1 MALALGG
8 FTNAFVGADEK
19 RKDRRAQNA
28 QLYAEWIRAN
38 PDASVAERKEYYGN
52 LAGNSRGLQSGIPTE
67 ETMKRQVKKY
77 RDAKA
82 KQDAAAA
89 QAAKRQKAQDAR
101 QSLTDII
108 SLGDAMAGMYGTKD
122 EEIAAFKAQ
131 MNSYGLVDEKMFG
144 AVYKRAGEKA
154 WGDWQEN
161 NARVID
167 DYLNNPSKGAFESL
181 NTKAGI
187 WGDKF
192 TNQFKGAYVRQDK
205 KNEGIVLA
213 EVTKILT
220 APNQTQEGADVGI
233 EAIKNQY
240 PDAYEALRLKGGLK
254 TSEAVLSTTISDAAE
269 AATNKA
275 SRYAFD
281 AAQNIKSEEE
291 WKVLR
296 ANLLLE
302 FPDQDQGDSVAWLD
316 SAYQRMLAN
325 KEGNYERIAD
335 GYRSKLDS
343 ASKTMSPEKYGVY
356 LKSLMEQAKLDGV
369 RDMIQVASFNE
380 INEGIEQDRL
390 DKLKTEDDARFTQL
404 ANEIAASATTQP
416 AYDRAISALKD
427 SFKNNPNSDT
437 LQFDTATAD
446 ANIATRLSELKTKQE
461 EEVARDVAVAVE
473 EGDLDEF
480 AQAGMS
486 DADALAAA
494 EAKMEA
500 TLKTDVTLTPEQKAR
515 ITERYS
521 TAMSKV
527 MASINQA
534 ANRSEDANFDFAG
547 AVDAGREEFLEKF
560 ERDLTAL
567 GYTISPAK
575 KAEYTALANGG
586 FDAAF
591 EKARRAINV
600 RENETIAEVIA
611 KIDAGNRSLIPMDT
625 NAEIF
630 EPILM
635 IPSILGELDKD
646 DVAVVGAQVTS
657 DVRNEIQSVFNTLGL
672 PATNELIMD
681 VMNELLLGQK
691 ETEEGLEVIPLYNK
705 DSGTNLEVVRDAVY
719 ASLMDMEGGGLLMGE
734 YGGIEQSAFL
744 AAMRETG
751 IVTFK
756 DMDVKDRAEDLAAF
770 KAQYQLNRR
779 AYVNSQYNVVDPAYT
794 DAAERSSALAN
805 RVSTV
810 VGEDGRIVSADFSDH
825 PSLSAL
831 EPIFTGTAE
840 KIEAAIRQLDA
851 AKNLPNVDV
860 PNFTKLA
867 IYQEL
872 LQEINGSGEARQL
885 TRALHGEMLELQRE
899 IGNLRQAGAD
909 DMYGKGASAEQMRS
923 TINGNVQAL
932 QGQLAYLE
940 EIRAGIAGYVN
951 DAEMEVASLTE
962 LEDKRIAEDEEVE
975 AERIAGVEST
985 WTRYTEFSEG
995 WGAGMK
1001 PYPKTMFE
1009 KATGLTANDN
1019 VQAYRDWLEGDLQ
1032 KRIQNRE
1039 AVRQLEEATSGG
1051 VGNPPPT
1058 APPEPVF
1065 QTPTSAAAAVAETLN
1080 LPPNG
1085 ELRTV
1090 GPDPVAAIKR
1100 LFTSGDDEQPDADDQ
1115 LQMREWIRDNA
1126 ATVAAEL
1133 GYTGES
1139 ARRQLINALQTNDPA
1154 LLELWEQEKSSQ

>member
-38 PDASVAERKEYYGN
+38 PDASVAERKEYFGN

-233 EAIKNQY
+233 EAIANQY

-254 TSEAVLSTTISDAAE
+254 TSEAVLATTISDAAE

-275 SRYAFD
+275 SRYAFN
-281 AAQNIKSEEE
+281 AAKNIKTLED
-291 WKVLR
+291 WQTAR
-296 ANLLLE
+296 ASFLLE
-302 FPDQDQGDSVAWLD
+302 FPDQNQDGDVAWLD
-316 SAYQRMLAN
+316 DAYNRVQANIEGSKEALAQSFMGRLE
-325 KEGNYERIAD
+325 KA
-335 GYRSKLDS
+335 
-343 ASKTMSPEKYGVY
+343 AQTMSPKAYEEFRTTLLREAGDEGIRGRIRIS
-356 LKSLMEQAKLDGV
+356 SLD
-369 RDMIQVASFNE
+369 E

-390 DKLKTEDDARFTQL
+390 DKIKTEDDARFTQL
-404 ANEIAASATTQP
+404 ANEIAERATTQP
-416 AYDRAISALKD
+416 EYDRAISALKD

-473 EGDLDEF
+473 EGELMPF

-486 DADALAAA
+486 EEDALAAA

-515 ITERYS
+515 ITKRYAD
-521 TAMSKV
+521 TMSELLAKV
-527 MASINQA
+527 EKA
-534 ANRSEDANFDFAG
+534 ANKSEDANFDFAG
-547 AVDAGREEFLEKF
+547 AVDAGKEEFLRKF

-567 GYTISPAK
+567 GITISPAK
-575 KAEYTALANGG
+575 KAEYTTLANGG

-591 EKARRAINV
+591 EKARRAINA

-611 KIDAGNRSLIPMDT
+611 TVEAGNRSLIPMGY
-625 NAEIF
+625 NADVF
-630 EPILM
+630 EPILK
-635 IPSILGELDKD
+635 IPSIIGELEKD

-691 ETEEGLEVIPLYNK
+691 EPEEGLEVIPLYNK
-705 DSGTNLEVVRDAVY
+705 DSGTNLQVVRDAVY
-719 ASLMDMEGGGLLMGE
+719 ASLMDMEGGLSMGA

-756 DMDVKDRAEDLAAF
+756 DMNLKDRAEDLAAF
-770 KAQYQLNRR
+770 KAQYKLNRK

-872 LQEINGSGEARQL
+872 LQEINGSGEAHQL

-923 TINGNVQAL
+923 KINGNVQAL

-975 AERIAGVEST
+975 AQRIQGVV
-985 WTRYTEFSEG
+985 TEWNRITPSNG
-995 WGAGMK
+995 IK
-1001 PYPKTMFE
+1001 KTPTQAY
-1009 KATGLTANDN
+1009 KDATGLSADDN

-1032 KRIQNRE
+1032 RQIQNRE
-1039 AVRQLEEATSGG
+1039 AVRQLEKATSGG

-1090 GPDPVAAIKR
+1090 GPDPIAAVKR

>member
-101 QSLTDII
+101 QSLQDII
-108 SLGDAMAGMYGTKD
+108 SLGDAMAGMYGTEE

-131 MNSYGLVDEKMFG
+131 MNSYGLVDEKMFD
-144 AVYKRAGEKA
+144 AVYKRAGDKA

-167 DYLNNPSKGAFESL
+167 DYLNNPSKGAFDTL

-192 TNQFKGAYVRQDK
+192 TNQYKGAYVRQDK
-205 KNEGIVLA
+205 KNEATVLA
-213 EVTKILT
+213 EVTKVLT
-220 APNQTQEGADVGI
+220 AVNQTQEGADVGL

-240 PDAYEALRLKGGLK
+240 PDAYEALRVSGKFE

-269 AATNKA
+269 AATNEA
-275 SRYAFD
+275 STYAFN
-281 AAQNIKSEEE
+281 AAKNIKTLED
-291 WKVLR
+291 WQTAR
-296 ANLLLE
+296 ASFLLKY
-302 FPDQDQGDSVAWLD
+302 PDQDQDGDVAWLD
-316 SAYQRMLAN
+316 DAYNRVQGNIEGSKEALAQSFMGRLE
-325 KEGNYERIAD
+325 KA
-335 GYRSKLDS
+335 
-343 ASKTMSPEKYGVY
+343 AQTMSPVAYEEFRTTLLREAGDEGIRGRIRIS
-356 LKSLMEQAKLDGV
+356 SLD
-369 RDMIQVASFNE
+369 E
-380 INEGIEQDRL
+380 INAGKERDRL
-390 DKLKTEDDARFTQL
+390 DKLKTADDTRFTQL
-404 ANEIAASATTQP
+404 ANEIAASATTQL
-416 AYDRAISALKD
+416 AYDRDISALKD
-427 SFKNNPNSDT
+427 SFKNNPNFDT
-437 LQFDTATAD
+437 LQFDTTTAD
-446 ANIATRLSELKTKQE
+446 ANISTRLGELKQE
-461 EEVARDVAVAVE
+461 KDKEVARKVAVAVE
-473 EGDLDEF
+473 DGDLDEF

-500 TLKTDVTLTPEQKAR
+500 TLETDVTLTPEQKAR
-515 ITERYS
+515 ITQRYA
-521 TAMSKV
+521 TAMGKV

-534 ANRSEDANFDFAG
+534 ANKSENANFDFAG

-567 GYTISPAK
+567 GITISPAK

-611 KIDAGNRSLIPMDT
+611 TVEAGNRSLIPMDT

-635 IPSILGELDKD
+635 IPSILGDLEKD

-691 ETEEGLEVIPLYNK
+691 ETEEGLKVIPLYNK

-719 ASLMDMEGGGLLMGE
+719 ASLMDMEGGLSMGA

-751 IVTFK
+751 IVAFK
-756 DMDVKDRAEDLAAF
+756 GMNPIDRKEDLAAF
-770 KAQYQLNRR
+770 KAQYQLNRK

-794 DAAERSSALAN
+794 DAAERSGVLAN

-810 VGEDGRIVSADFSDH
+810 VGEDGRIVSADFSGH

-840 KIEAAIRQLDA
+840 KIEAAIRKLNSA
-851 AKNLPNVDV
+851 NNLPNVDV

-923 TINGNVQAL
+923 KINGNVQAL

-940 EIRAGIAGYVN
+940 EIRAGIEGYVN

-962 LEDKRIAEDEEVE
+962 LEDKRIAEDEKVE

-1001 PYPKTMFE
+1001 PYPKTMFQ
-1009 KATGLTANDN
+1009 KATGLNANDN
-1019 VQAYRDWLEGDLQ
+1019 VQAYRDWLERDLQ
-1032 KRIQNRE
+1032 KRKFVYEVKTNTPDQD
-1039 AVRQLEEATSGG
+1039 GG
-1051 VGNPPPT
+1051 VRL
-1058 APPEPVF
+1058 PPEPVF
-1065 QTPTSAAAAVAETLN
+1065 QTPTTTADVVAETLN
-1080 LPPNG
+1080 LPIPSTNG
-1085 ELRTV
+1085 EVRTV

-1100 LFTSGDDEQPDADDQ
+1100 LFTNEPSGDVEQPDADDQ
-1115 LQMREWIRDNA
+1115 LQMRSWLRRNA
-1126 ATVAAEL
+1126 ATVAAQL
-1133 GYTGES
+1133 GYTGEG
-1139 ARRQLINALQTNDPA
+1139 AIMQLRTAMEANDPA
-1154 LLELWEQEKSSQ
+1154 LLELWEQEKLSQ

>member
-1 MALALGG
+1 MALALGK
-8 FTNAFVGADEK
+8 FTDAFVGADEK

-28 QLYAEWIRAN
+28 QLYANWISAN
-38 PDASVAERKEYYGN
+38 PDASVDERKEYYGN

-77 RDAKA
+77 TDAKA

-89 QAAKRQKAQDAR
+89 QAAERRKAQDAR

-108 SLGDAMAGMYGTKD
+108 SLGDAMSGMYDTT
-122 EEIAAFKAQ
+122 EEGKAAFKAQ
-131 MNSYGLVDEKMFG
+131 MNTYGLVDETMFG

-154 WGDWQEN
+154 WSDWQEN

-167 DYLNNPSKGAFESL
+167 DYLNNPSSGAFDSL

-187 WGDKF
+187 WGEKF
-192 TNQFKGAYVRQDK
+192 TNQYKGAYVRQDK

-220 APNQTQEGADVGI
+220 QVGQTQEGADVGI
-233 EAIKNQY
+233 EAIKTQY
-240 PDAYEALRLKGGLK
+240 PDAYEALRVSGAFG
-254 TSEAVLSTTISDAAE
+254 TGETVLSTTISDAAE
-269 AATNKA
+269 AATNEA
-275 SRYAFD
+275 SRQAFE
-281 AAQNIKSEEE
+281 AARNIKSEEE

-296 ANLLLE
+296 PKLLLQ
-302 FPDQDQGDSVAWLD
+302 FPDQEQGDSVDWLE

-335 GYRSKLDS
+335 DYRSKLDT
-343 ASKTMSPEKYGVY
+343 ASKTMSPQKYGVY

-369 RDMIQVASFNE
+369 RGMIEVASFNE
-380 INEGIEQDRL
+380 INEGMEQDRL
-390 DKLKTEDDARFTQL
+390 DKIKTEDDARFTQL

-427 SFKNNPNSDT
+427 SFKNNPNIDT
-437 LQFDTATAD
+437 LQFDTTTAD
-446 ANIATRLSELKTKQE
+446 ANISTRLGELKDEKDAAVGI
-461 EEVARDVAVAVE
+461 EVAALVE
-473 EGDLDEF
+473 KGDLDKF

-486 DADALAAA
+486 EEDALAAA
-494 EAKMEA
+494 EAAMEA
-500 TLKTDVTLTPEQKAR
+500 TVKTDVTLTPDQQAR
-515 ITERYS
+515 ITQRYA
-521 TAMSKV
+521 TAMGKV
-527 MASINQA
+527 MASIKQA
-534 ANRSEDANFDFAG
+534 ANKSENANFDFAG

-567 GYTISPAK
+567 GITINPAK
-575 KAEYTALANGG
+575 KAEYMEIANGG

-591 EKARRAINV
+591 EKARRAINTQ
-600 RENETIAEVIA
+600 ENETIAEVIA
-611 KIDAGNRSLIPMDT
+611 KVEAGNRSLIPMDT

-635 IPSILGELDKD
+635 IPSILGKLEKD

-691 ETEEGLEVIPLYNK
+691 ETEEGIEVIPLYNK
-705 DSGTNLEVVRDAVY
+705 DSGTNLEVVKNAVY
-719 ASLMDMEGGGLLMGE
+719 ASIMDMEDGGLLKGE
-734 YGGIEQSAFL
+734 YGGIEQSAFI

-751 IVTFK
+751 IVTFEGLNA
-756 DMDVKDRAEDLAAF
+756 KDRAEDLAAF
-770 KAQYQLNRR
+770 KAQYQLNRK

-794 DAAERSSALAN
+794 DAAERSSELAA

-810 VGEDGRIVSADFSDH
+810 LDNDGGGVASADFSGH

-831 EPIFTGTAE
+831 EPIFTGTLG
-840 KIEAAIRQLDA
+840 KIDAAIRKLSA
-851 AKNLPNVDV
+851 AKDLPNVDV

-872 LQEINGSGEARQL
+872 LQEINGSGEAHQL

-899 IGNLRQAGAD
+899 IGSLQQAGAD
-909 DMYGKGASAEQMRS
+909 DMYGKGARAEQMRS

-951 DAEMEVASLTE
+951 NAEMEVASLTE
-962 LEDKRIAEDEEVE
+962 LEDKRIAEYEEVE
-975 AERIAGVEST
+975 ATRIEGVERT
-985 WTRYTEFSEG
+985 WNNYTEFSEDVQG
-995 WGAGMK
+995 FK
-1001 PYPKTMFE
+1001 PNPKKMFE
-1009 KATGLTANDN
+1009 KDTGLTADDN
-1019 VQAYRDWLEGDLQ
+1019 VQAYRDWLDGDL
-1032 KRIQNRE
+1032 KRRKFVYEVKENTPYKYGSNQDGRVRTTPQEERLIRETDNR
-1039 AVRQLEEATSGG
+1039 A
-1051 VGNPPPT
+1051 
-1058 APPEPVF
+1058 
-1065 QTPTSAAAAVAETLN
+1065 
-1080 LPPNG
+1080 
-1085 ELRTV
+1085 
-1090 GPDPVAAIKR
+1090 
-1100 LFTSGDDEQPDADDQ
+1100 
-1115 LQMREWIRDNA
+1115 MREWLRDNS

-1133 GYTGES
+1133 GYTGNG
-1139 ARRQLINALQTNDPA
+1139 ALRQLFNASQNNDPA
-1154 LLELWEQEKSSQ
+1154 LLELWEQEKLSQ

>member
-77 RDAKA
+77 KDAKA

-108 SLGDAMAGMYGTKD
+108 SLGDAMAGMYGTED

-167 DYLNNPSKGAFESL
+167 DYLNNPSKGAFDSL

-213 EVTKILT
+213 EVTKVLT
-220 APNQTQEGADVGI
+220 AVNQTQEGADVGI

-240 PDAYEALRLKGGLK
+240 PDAYEALRLKGAFG
-254 TSEAVLSTTISDAAE
+254 TSETVLSTTISDAAE

-275 SRYAFD
+275 SNYAFE

-296 ANLLLE
+296 ADLLLKY
-302 FPDQDQGDSVAWLD
+302 PDQAQGDSVAWLD

-369 RDMIQVASFNE
+369 RGMIQVASFNE

-416 AYDRAISALKD
+416 EYDRAISALKD

-461 EEVARDVAVAVE
+461 EEVARNVAVAVE
-473 EGDLDEF
+473 EGELMPS

-486 DADALAAA
+486 KEDAVAAF

-515 ITERYS
+515 ITDRYAV
-521 TAMSKV
+521 TMGEL
-527 MASINQA
+527 MATITQA
-534 ANRSEDANFDFAG
+534 ANKSENANFDFAG
-547 AVDAGREEFLEKF
+547 AADAGREEFLKKF

-567 GYTISPAK
+567 GITISPAK
-575 KAEYTALANGG
+575 KAEYTTLANGG

-591 EKARRAINV
+591 EKARRAINA

-611 KIDAGNRSLIPMDT
+611 TVEAGNRSLIGMGY
-625 NAEIF
+625 NADVF
-630 EPILM
+630 EPILR
-635 IPSILGELDKD
+635 IPSIIGELDKD

-705 DSGTNLEVVRDAVY
+705 DSGTNLEVVREAVY
-719 ASLMDMEGGGLLMGE
+719 ASLMDMEGGLLMGA

-756 DMDVKDRAEDLAAF
+756 DMNLKDRAEDLAAF
-770 KAQYQLNRR
+770 KAQYKLNRK

-794 DAAERSSALAN
+794 DAAERSSALVN

-810 VGEDGRIVSADFSDH
+810 LEDGRVASADFSRH

-940 EIRAGIAGYVN
+940 EIRAGIEGYVN

-1032 KRIQNRE
+1032 KRKFVHEVKTNTPNQD
-1039 AVRQLEEATSGG
+1039 GG
-1051 VGNPPPT
+1051 VRL
-1058 APPEPVF
+1058 PPEPVF
-1065 QTPTSAAAAVAETLN
+1065 QTPTSTAAAVAETLS
-1080 LPPNG
+1080 LPPSG
-1085 ELRTV
+1085 EVRTV

-1100 LFTSGDDEQPDADDQ
+1100 LFTNEPSGDVEQPDADDQ
-1115 LQMREWIRDNA
+1115 LQMRTWIRDNA

-1133 GYTGES
+1133 GYTGDS

>member
-144 AVYKRAGEKA
+144 AVYKRAGDKA

-167 DYLNNPSKGAFESL
+167 DYLRNPSKGAFESL

-187 WGDKF
+187 WGAKF

-220 APNQTQEGADVGI
+220 APNQTQAGADVGI
-233 EAIKNQY
+233 EAIANQY
-240 PDAYEALRLKGGLK
+240 PDAYEALRVSGAFGTPK
-254 TSEAVLSTTISDAAE
+254 AVLSTTISDAAE

-275 SRYAFD
+275 SRYAFN
-281 AAQNIKSEEE
+281 AAKNIKTLED
-291 WKVLR
+291 WQTAR
-296 ANLLLE
+296 ASFLLE
-302 FPDQDQGDSVAWLD
+302 FPDQNQDGDVAWLD
-316 SAYQRMLAN
+316 DAYNRVQANIEGSEDALA
-325 KEGNYERIAD
+325 KDYMSRLEKA
-335 GYRSKLDS
+335 
-343 ASKTMSPEKYGVY
+343 AQTMSPAAYEEFKTTLLREAGD
-356 LKSLMEQAKLDGV
+356 EGV
-369 RDMIQVASFNE
+369 RGRIRINSSNE
-380 INEGIEQDRL
+380 INAGIEQDRL

-416 AYDRAISALKD
+416 EYDRAISALKD
-427 SFKNNPNSDT
+427 TFKGSPVA
-437 LQFDTATAD
+437 LQFDTTTAD
-446 ANIATRLSELKTKQE
+446 ANIATRLSELKTIQE
-461 EEVARDVAVAVE
+461 EEVARNVAVAVE
-473 EGDLDEF
+473 EGELMPS

-486 DADALAAA
+486 KEDAVAAF

-515 ITERYS
+515 ITDRYAV
-521 TAMSKV
+521 TMGEL
-527 MASINQA
+527 MATITQA
-534 ANRSEDANFDFAG
+534 ANKSENANFDFAG
-547 AVDAGREEFLEKF
+547 AADAGREEFLKKF

-567 GYTISPAK
+567 GITISPAK

-591 EKARRAINV
+591 EKARRAINA

-611 KIDAGNRSLIPMDT
+611 KVEAGNRSLIPMDT

-635 IPSILGELDKD
+635 IPSILGDLDKD
-646 DVAVVGAQVTS
+646 KVAVVGAQVTS

-719 ASLMDMEGGGLLMGE
+719 ASLMDMEGGLLMGE

-794 DAAERSSALAN
+794 DAAERSGVLAN

-810 VGEDGRIVSADFSDH
+810 LDVNGRVASADFSQH

-831 EPIFTGTAE
+831 EPIFTGALG
-840 KIEAAIRQLDA
+840 KIDAAIRKLSTA
-851 AKNLPNVDV
+851 NNLPNVDV

-940 EIRAGIAGYVN
+940 EIRAGIEGYVN
-951 DAEMEVASLTE
+951 DAEMQVASLTE
-962 LEDKRIAEDEEVE
+962 LEDKRIAEDEKVE
-975 AERIAGVEST
+975 AERIQGVV
-985 WTRYTEFSEG
+985 TEWNRITPPNG
-995 WGAGMK
+995 IK
-1001 PYPKTMFE
+1001 KTPTQAY
-1009 KATGLTANDN
+1009 KDATGLSADDN

-1032 KRIQNRE
+1032 RQIQNRE

-1058 APPEPVF
+1058 APPETAF

-1085 ELRTV
+1085 EVRTV

-1115 LQMREWIRDNA
+1115 LQMRGWIRDNA

-1133 GYTGES
+1133 GYTGDS